1 MGVAENNI
9 MNAAMVALSKV
20 GALVFRNN
28 VGTGWAGKMKRGK
41 DKPVFVGREDVV
53 VRNARPLNAGLCVGS
68 SDIIGGMRVVITQE
82 MVGQTVLIFLAPE
95 MKTATGRASKE
106 QLAFI
111 AAVVRAGGQA
121 GVARSAAEAV
131 AIARG

>member
-9 MNAAMVALSKV
+9 VNAAMIALSKA

-28 VGTGWAGKMKRGK
+28 VGTGWAGKMERGK
-41 DKPVFVGREDVV
+41 DKPVFVGREDVI
-53 VRNARPLNAGLCVGS
+53 VRNARPLHSGLCVGS
-68 SDIIGGMRVVITQE
+68 ADIIGGMRVVVTPE

-95 MKTATGRASKE
+95 IKTATGRPSEA
-106 QLAFI
+106 QLNFTK
-111 AAVVRAGGQA
+111 AVVRAGGRA